1 MLELSEKKA
10 KSNYF
15 IKWKDKMSEFNII
28 GKTLLFFGVV
38 LIILGGIFLLVGKL
52 PFSGRLPGDIV
63 VQRKNFI
70 FYFPLG
76 LCILISII
84 LTIIFRIFRH

>member
-1 MLELSEKKA
+1 
-10 KSNYF
+10 
-15 IKWKDKMSEFNII
+15 MSEFNLL
-28 GKTLLFFGVV
+28 GKTLLFFGII
-38 LIILGGIFLLVGKL
+38 LIILGVIFLLAGKL

-63 VQRKNFI
+63 IQRKNI
-70 FYFPLG
+70 VFYFPLG

>member
-1 MLELSEKKA
+1 
-10 KSNYF
+10 
-15 IKWKDKMSEFNII
+15 MSEFNLLA
-28 GKTLLFFGVV
+28 KMLLFFGVV
-38 LIILGGIFLLVGKL
+38 LVILGGIFLLMGKL
-52 PFSGRLPGDIV
+52 PFSGRLPGDIII
-63 VQRKNFI
+63 QRRNFV

>member
-1 MLELSEKKA
+1 
-10 KSNYF
+10 
-15 IKWKDKMSEFNII
+15 MSGFNLF
-28 GKTLLFFGVV
+28 GKTLLFFGIV
-38 LIILGGIFLLVGKL
+38 LIILGTIFLLMGKL

-63 VQRKNFI
+63 IQRKNMV

-76 LCILISII
+76 VCILVSII

>member
-1 MLELSEKKA
+1 
-10 KSNYF
+10 
-15 IKWKDKMSEFNII
+15 MSEFNLF
-28 GKTLLFFGVV
+28 GRTLLFIGIV
-38 LIILGGIFLLVGKL
+38 LVILGTLFLLAGKL
-52 PFSGRLPGDIV
+52 PFCGRLPGDIV
-63 VQRKNFI
+63 IQRKNFV

>member
-1 MLELSEKKA
+1 ML
-10 KSNYF
+10 
-15 IKWKDKMSEFNII
+15 

-38 LIILGGIFLLVGKL
+38 LIILGAIFLLVGKL

-63 VQRKNFI
+63 IQRKNMV

-76 LCILISII
+76 LSILISIA
-84 LTIIFRIFRH
+84 LTIIFRIFKH

>member
-1 MLELSEKKA
+1 
-10 KSNYF
+10 
-15 IKWKDKMSEFNII
+15 MSEFNII
-28 GKTLLFFGVV
+28 GKTLLFFCVA

-52 PFSGRLPGDIV
+52 PFPGRLPGDIV
-63 VQRKNFI
+63 IQRKNII

-76 LCILISII
+76 LCIVISII

>member
-1 MLELSEKKA
+1 
-10 KSNYF
+10 
-15 IKWKDKMSEFNII
+15 MSEFNML

-38 LIILGGIFLLVGKL
+38 LIILGSILLLAGKL

-63 VQRKNFI
+63 IQGKNFI

>member
-1 MLELSEKKA
+1 M
-10 KSNYF
+10 F
-15 IKWKDKMSEFNII
+15 GFNLF
-28 GKTLLFFGVV
+28 GKILLFFGIV
-38 LIILGGIFLLVGKL
+38 LIILGTIFLLAGKL

-63 VQRKNFI
+63 IQRKNMV